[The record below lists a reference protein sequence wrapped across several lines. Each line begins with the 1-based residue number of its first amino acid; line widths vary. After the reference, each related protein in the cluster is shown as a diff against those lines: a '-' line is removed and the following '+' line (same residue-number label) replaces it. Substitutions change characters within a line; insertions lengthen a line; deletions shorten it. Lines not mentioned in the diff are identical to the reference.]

1 MFIETA
7 MKGATVIKENGKE
20 ILNGLAIH
28 PAKTERPLNL
38 LQKLSNAY
46 CFYRMYHVCGDFDT
60 ALDFALSVGGSK
72 EVFLMNLKETFFL
85 LCKFTG
91 YESESDTRIVKGILR
106 LMILRDFSYKTA
118 LVEYCIETGS
128 ALKAVEKWFPFKFFR
143 AFNDV
148 EGYEWCFKN
157 F

>member
-1 MFIETA
+1 MFLDKA
-7 MKGATVIKENGKE
+7 MNGATVIKENGKE

-28 PAKTERPLNL
+28 PAKTEKPLEL

-46 CFYRMYHVCGDFDT
+46 CFYRMYQVCRDFDT
-60 ALDFALSVGGSK
+60 ALDLSLSVGGSK
-72 EVFLMNLKETFFL
+72 EIFLTNLKETFLL

-106 LMILRDFSYKTA
+106 LMILRDFSYRVA
-118 LVEYCIETGS
+118 LTEYCTETGS
-128 ALKAVEKWFPFKFFR
+128 AMKAIEKWFPYEFFR
-143 AFNDV
+143 AFCDV
-148 EGYEWCFKN
+148 EGYEWAFEN